1 MLKNCMNKLSRKTQT
16 VIQDSAAEIVVE
28 KNTVLSNDVSIT

>member
-1 MLKNCMNKLSRKTQT
+1 MNKLSRKTQT